1 MSTLKLEKSGV
12 SESGVFTIKEYRAE
26 GEIDF
31 ISLIRMLQ
39 AGSCIVQEVV
49 SYVFE
54 GEDPLGLDARSFSA
68 EEFISMYPEMKSYDK
83 GLAFDVILLANGH
96 PVTIELTE
104 GEPVIATNSLDKE
117 IELPDL
123 LVPEQDRFSSDPVND
138 PFKDPWNNPVN
149 NAGNNPVNNAGNDP
163 VNNTGTDSAN
173 NVRNDPVNAAE
184 NDLADLVSLSASR
197 VRKMAI
203 AAMLLSRKPEFEN
216 VNMDLVVRM
225 CLLHGFESRPD
236 QDNTAAG
243 NTCHQEDLLPQNEPG
258 AKRIEETVRL
268 LDQPEW
274 KDQPETQR
282 ILEEMSRMETREAQV
297 YRALDRA
304 CSGK

>member
-123 LVPEQDRFSSDPVND
+123 LVPEQDHFSPDPVND
-138 PFKDPWNNPVN
+138 PFKNSWNNSAN
-149 NAGNNPVNNAGNDP
+149 NAGKDSI
-163 VNNTGTDSAN
+163 NNTGTDSAN

-184 NDLADLVSLSASR
+184 NDLADLVSLSAGR

-203 AAMLLSRKPEFEN
+203 ATMLLSRKPEFEN
-216 VNMDLVVRM
+216 VDMDLVVRM
-225 CLLHGFESRPD
+225 CLLHGFESRLD
-236 QDNTAAG
+236 QNNTAAG
-243 NTCHQEDLLPQNEPG
+243 NTCQQEDLLPQNEPG

-282 ILEEMSRMETREAQV
+282 ILEEMSRMETLEAQV

>member
-123 LVPEQDRFSSDPVND
+123 LVPEQDHFSPDPVND
-138 PFKDPWNNPVN
+138 PFKNPW
-149 NAGNNPVNNAGNDP
+149 NNPVNNAGNDP

-173 NVRNDPVNAAE
+173 NVRNDPVNAAG
-184 NDLADLVSLSASR
+184 NDLADLVSLSAGR

-216 VNMDLVVRM
+216 VDMDLVVRM
-225 CLLHGFESRPD
+225 CLLHGFEPRPD

>member
-1 MSTLKLEKSGV
+1 MTKEEVIMSTLKLEKSGV

-123 LVPEQDRFSSDPVND
+123 LVPEQDHFSPDPVND
-138 PFKDPWNNPVN
+138 PFKNPWNNPVN
-149 NAGNNPVNNAGNDP
+149 NAGNNPVNNI
-163 VNNTGTDSAN
+163 GTDSAN

-184 NDLADLVSLSASR
+184 NDLADLVSLSAGR
-197 VRKMAI
+197 VWKMAI

>member
-1 MSTLKLEKSGV
+1 MTKEEVIMSTLKLEKSGV

-123 LVPEQDRFSSDPVND
+123 LVPEQDHFSPDPVND
-138 PFKDPWNNPVN
+138 PFKNPWNNPVN
-149 NAGNNPVNNAGNDP
+149 NAGND
-163 VNNTGTDSAN
+163 T
-173 NVRNDPVNAAE
+173 VNAAE
-184 NDLADLVSLSASR
+184 NDLANHSAGR

-225 CLLHGFESRPD
+225 CLLHGFEFRPD

>member
-123 LVPEQDRFSSDPVND
+123 LVPEQDHFSPDPVND
-138 PFKDPWNNPVN
+138 PFKNSWNNP
-149 NAGNNPVNNAGNDP
+149 ANNAGNDP

-184 NDLADLVSLSASR
+184 NDLADLVSLSAGR
-197 VRKMAI
+197 VWKMAI

-216 VNMDLVVRM
+216 VDMDLVVRM
-225 CLLHGFESRPD
+225 CLLHGFEFRPD

-243 NTCHQEDLLPQNEPG
+243 NMCHQEDLLPQNEPG

>member
-123 LVPEQDRFSSDPVND
+123 LVPEQDHFSP
-138 PFKDPWNNPVN
+138 
-149 NAGNNPVNNAGNDP
+149 
-163 VNNTGTDSAN
+163 
-173 NVRNDPVNAAE
+173 DPVNAAG
-184 NDLADLVSLSASR
+184 NDLADLVSHSAGR

-216 VNMDLVVRM
+216 VDMDLVVRM
-225 CLLHGFESRPD
+225 CLLHGFEPRPD

>member
-1 MSTLKLEKSGV
+1 MTKEEVIMSTLKLEKSGV

-123 LVPEQDRFSSDPVND
+123 LVPEQDHFSPDPVND
-138 PFKDPWNNPVN
+138 PFKNPW
-149 NAGNNPVNNAGNDP
+149 NNPVNNAGNDP
-163 VNNTGTDSAN
+163 VNNIGTDSAN

-184 NDLADLVSLSASR
+184 NDLADLVSLSAGR

-216 VNMDLVVRM
+216 VDMDLVVRM
-225 CLLHGFESRPD
+225 CLLHGFELCPD

>member
-26 GEIDF
+26 GKIDF

-123 LVPEQDRFSSDPVND
+123 LVPEQDHFSPDPVND
-138 PFKDPWNNPVN
+138 PFKNSWNNP
-149 NAGNNPVNNAGNDP
+149 ANNAGND
-163 VNNTGTDSAN
+163 T
-173 NVRNDPVNAAE
+173 VNAAE
-184 NDLADLVSLSASR
+184 NDLANHSAGR

>member
-1 MSTLKLEKSGV
+1 MTKEEVIMSTLKLEKSGV

-123 LVPEQDRFSSDPVND
+123 LVPEQDHFSPDPVND
-138 PFKDPWNNPVN
+138 PFKNPWNNPVN
-149 NAGNNPVNNAGNDP
+149 NAGNNPVNNI
-163 VNNTGTDSAN
+163 GTDSAN

-184 NDLADLVSLSASR
+184 NDLADLVSLSAGR
-197 VRKMAI
+197 VWKMAI

-225 CLLHGFESRPD
+225 CLLHGFELCPD

>member
-123 LVPEQDRFSSDPVND
+123 LVPEQDHFSPDPVND
-138 PFKDPWNNPVN
+138 PFKNPW
-149 NAGNNPVNNAGNDP
+149 NNPVNNAGNDP
-163 VNNTGTDSAN
+163 VNNIGTDSAN

-184 NDLADLVSLSASR
+184 NDLADLVSLSAGR

>member
-104 GEPVIATNSLDKE
+104 GEPVIATNSLGM
-117 IELPDL
+117 I
-123 LVPEQDRFSSDPVND
+123 R
-138 PFKDPWNNPVN
+138 
-149 NAGNNPVNNAGNDP
+149 
-163 VNNTGTDSAN
+163 
-173 NVRNDPVNAAE
+173 
-184 NDLADLVSLSASR
+184 
-197 VRKMAI
+197 
-203 AAMLLSRKPEFEN
+203 
-216 VNMDLVVRM
+216 
-225 CLLHGFESRPD
+225 
-236 QDNTAAG
+236 
-243 NTCHQEDLLPQNEPG
+243 
-258 AKRIEETVRL
+258 
-268 LDQPEW
+268 
-274 KDQPETQR
+274 
-282 ILEEMSRMETREAQV
+282 
-297 YRALDRA
+297 
-304 CSGK
+304 

>member
-138 PFKDPWNNPVN
+138 PFKNSWNNPVN
-149 NAGNNPVNNAGNDP
+149 NAGND
-163 VNNTGTDSAN
+163 T
-173 NVRNDPVNAAE
+173 VNAAE
-184 NDLADLVSLSASR
+184 NDLANHSAGR

-216 VNMDLVVRM
+216 VDMDLVVRM

>member
-1 MSTLKLEKSGV
+1 MSTLKLEKTGV
-12 SESGVFTIKEYRAE
+12 SESGVFTIKDYRTE

-39 AGSCIVQEVV
+39 AGPCLVQEVV

-54 GEDPLGLDARSFSA
+54 GEDLLGLDARSFSA
-68 EEFISMYPEMKSYDK
+68 EEFISMYPEMKSYGK

-96 PVTIELTE
+96 PVTVELTE

-123 LVPEQDRFSSDPVND
+123 LIPEPGHSSHDSVKGSINDFGNDSVKDSIKDFGNNSVKDSENNSEKDAVND
-138 PFKDPWNNPVN
+138 SSNES
-149 NAGNNPVNNAGNDP
+149 GNIPAKY
-163 VNNTGTDSAN
+163 SA
-173 NVRNDPVNAAE
+173 D
-184 NDLADLVSLSASR
+184 R

-203 AAMLLSRKPEFEN
+203 AAMLLGRKPEFEN
-216 VNMDLVVRM
+216 VDMDLVVRM
-225 CLLHGFESRPD
+225 CLLHGFEPGPD
-236 QDNTAAG
+236 QNNAAAG
-243 NTCHQEDLLPQNEPG
+243 DACRQKDLLPQNGPE
-258 AKRIEETVRL
+258 AKRIEEAVRL

-274 KDQPETQR
+274 KEQPETQR
-282 ILEEMSRMETREAQV
+282 ILEEMSRTETLEAQV

-304 CSGK
+304 VSAACSGK

>member
-68 EEFISMYPEMKSYDK
+68 EDFISMYPEMKSYDK

-123 LVPEQDRFSSDPVND
+123 LVPEQDHFSPDPVND
-138 PFKDPWNNPVN
+138 PFKNSC
-149 NAGNNPVNNAGNDP
+149 NNPVNNAGND
-163 VNNTGTDSAN
+163 TI
-173 NVRNDPVNAAE
+173 NAVE
-184 NDLADLVSLSASR
+184 NDLANHSAGR

>member
-1 MSTLKLEKSGV
+1 
-12 SESGVFTIKEYRAE
+12 
-26 GEIDF
+26 
-31 ISLIRMLQ
+31 
-39 AGSCIVQEVV
+39 
-49 SYVFE
+49 
-54 GEDPLGLDARSFSA
+54 
-68 EEFISMYPEMKSYDK
+68 
-83 GLAFDVILLANGH
+83 
-96 PVTIELTE
+96 
-104 GEPVIATNSLDKE
+104 
-117 IELPDL
+117 
-123 LVPEQDRFSSDPVND
+123 
-138 PFKDPWNNPVN
+138 
-149 NAGNNPVNNAGNDP
+149 
-163 VNNTGTDSAN
+163 
-173 NVRNDPVNAAE
+173 
-184 NDLADLVSLSASR
+184 
-197 VRKMAI
+197 MAI

-216 VNMDLVVRM
+216 VDMDLVVRM
-225 CLLHGFESRPD
+225 CLLHGFELCPD

>member
-1 MSTLKLEKSGV
+1 MTEEEVIMSTLKLEKSGV

-123 LVPEQDRFSSDPVND
+123 LVPEQDHFSPDPVND
-138 PFKDPWNNPVN
+138 
-149 NAGNNPVNNAGNDP
+149 
-163 VNNTGTDSAN
+163 
-173 NVRNDPVNAAE
+173 E
-184 NDLADLVSLSASR
+184 L
-197 VRKMAI
+197 
-203 AAMLLSRKPEFEN
+203 PE
-216 VNMDLVVRM
+216 
-225 CLLHGFESRPD
+225 
-236 QDNTAAG
+236 
-243 NTCHQEDLLPQNEPG
+243 
-258 AKRIEETVRL
+258 
-268 LDQPEW
+268 
-274 KDQPETQR
+274 
-282 ILEEMSRMETREAQV
+282 
-297 YRALDRA
+297 
-304 CSGK
+304 

>member
-138 PFKDPWNNPVN
+138 PFKNSWNNPAN
-149 NAGNNPVNNAGNDP
+149 NAGKDSINNTGNDPANNAGNDL
-163 VNNTGTDSAN
+163 AN
-173 NVRNDPVNAAE
+173 NAGNDTINAVE
-184 NDLADLVSLSASR
+184 NDLANHSAGR

>member
-123 LVPEQDRFSSDPVND
+123 LVPEQDHFSPDPVND
-138 PFKDPWNNPVN
+138 PFKNSWNNPAN
-149 NAGNNPVNNAGNDP
+149 NAGKDSINNTGNDLANNAGND
-163 VNNTGTDSAN
+163 T
-173 NVRNDPVNAAE
+173 VNAAE
-184 NDLADLVSLSASR
+184 NDLANHSAGC

-216 VNMDLVVRM
+216 VDMDLVVRM

-236 QDNTAAG
+236 QYNTAAG
-243 NTCHQEDLLPQNEPG
+243 NTCHQEGLLPQNEPG
-258 AKRIEETVRL
+258 AKKIAETVRL

>member
-123 LVPEQDRFSSDPVND
+123 LVPEQDHFSPDPVND
-138 PFKDPWNNPVN
+138 PFKNPWNNPVN
-149 NAGNNPVNNAGNDP
+149 NAGNNPVNNI
-163 VNNTGTDSAN
+163 GTDSAN

-184 NDLADLVSLSASR
+184 NDLADLVSLSAGR

-216 VNMDLVVRM
+216 VDMDLVVRM

>member
-123 LVPEQDRFSSDPVND
+123 LVPEQDHFSPDPVND
-138 PFKDPWNNPVN
+138 PFKNPW
-149 NAGNNPVNNAGNDP
+149 NNPVNNAGNDP
-163 VNNTGTDSAN
+163 VNNIGTDSAN
-173 NVRNDPVNAAE
+173 NVSTDPVNAAE

-243 NTCHQEDLLPQNEPG
+243 DTCHQEDLLPQNEPG

>member
-1 MSTLKLEKSGV
+1 MTKEEVIMSTLKLEKSGV

-138 PFKDPWNNPVN
+138 PFKNPWNHS
-149 NAGNNPVNNAGNDP
+149 AG
-163 VNNTGTDSAN
+163 
-173 NVRNDPVNAAE
+173 
-184 NDLADLVSLSASR
+184 R

>member
-68 EEFISMYPEMKSYDK
+68 EDFISMYPEMKSYDK

-123 LVPEQDRFSSDPVND
+123 LVPEQDHFSPDPVND
-138 PFKDPWNNPVN
+138 PFKNPWNNP
-149 NAGNNPVNNAGNDP
+149 ANNAGND
-163 VNNTGTDSAN
+163 T
-173 NVRNDPVNAAE
+173 VNAAE
-184 NDLADLVSLSASR
+184 NDLANHSAGR

-225 CLLHGFESRPD
+225 CLLHGFEFRPD

-268 LDQPEW
+268 LDQTEW

>member
-54 GEDPLGLDARSFSA
+54 GEDPLGLDARPFSA

-123 LVPEQDRFSSDPVND
+123 LVPEQDHFSPDPVND
-138 PFKDPWNNPVN
+138 PFKNPW
-149 NAGNNPVNNAGNDP
+149 NNPVNNAGNDP

-184 NDLADLVSLSASR
+184 NDLADLVSLSAGR

-216 VNMDLVVRM
+216 VDMDLVVRM

-282 ILEEMSRMETREAQV
+282 ILEEMSRMETLEAQA

>member
-1 MSTLKLEKSGV
+1 MTKEEVIMSTLKLEKSGV

-138 PFKDPWNNPVN
+138 PFKNSWNNPAN
-149 NAGNNPVNNAGNDP
+149 NGGKDSI
-163 VNNTGTDSAN
+163 NNTGTDSAN

-184 NDLADLVSLSASR
+184 NDLADLVSLSAGR

-216 VNMDLVVRM
+216 VDMDLVVRM

>member
-123 LVPEQDRFSSDPVND
+123 LVPEQDHFSPDPVND
-138 PFKDPWNNPVN
+138 PFKNPW
-149 NAGNNPVNNAGNDP
+149 NNPVNNAGNDP

-184 NDLADLVSLSASR
+184 NDLADLVSLSAGR

-216 VNMDLVVRM
+216 VDMDLVVRM
-225 CLLHGFESRPD
+225 CLLHGFESCLD
-236 QDNTAAG
+236 QNNTAAG
-243 NTCHQEDLLPQNEPG
+243 NTCQQEDLLPQNEPG

>member
-68 EEFISMYPEMKSYDK
+68 EDFISMYPEMKSYDK

-138 PFKDPWNNPVN
+138 PFKNSWNNPVN
-149 NAGNNPVNNAGNDP
+149 NAGND
-163 VNNTGTDSAN
+163 T
-173 NVRNDPVNAAE
+173 VNAAE
-184 NDLADLVSLSASR
+184 NDLANHSAGR

-216 VNMDLVVRM
+216 VDMDLVVRM

>member
-123 LVPEQDRFSSDPVND
+123 LVPEQDHFSPDPVND
-138 PFKDPWNNPVN
+138 PFKNSWNNPVN
-149 NAGNNPVNNAGNDP
+149 NAGND
-163 VNNTGTDSAN
+163 T
-173 NVRNDPVNAAE
+173 VNAAE
-184 NDLADLVSLSASR
+184 NDLANHSAGR

>member
-123 LVPEQDRFSSDPVND
+123 LVPEQDHFSPDPVND
-138 PFKDPWNNPVN
+138 PFKNPWNNPVN
-149 NAGNNPVNNAGNDP
+149 NAGNNPVNNI
-163 VNNTGTDSAN
+163 GTDSAN

-184 NDLADLVSLSASR
+184 NDLADLVSLSAGR
-197 VRKMAI
+197 VWKMAI

>member
-123 LVPEQDRFSSDPVND
+123 LVPEQDHFSPDPVND
-138 PFKDPWNNPVN
+138 PFKNPW
-149 NAGNNPVNNAGNDP
+149 NNPVNNAGNDP

-184 NDLADLVSLSASR
+184 NDLADLVSLSAGR

-216 VNMDLVVRM
+216 VDMDLVVRM
-225 CLLHGFESRPD
+225 CLLHGFELCPD

>member
-1 MSTLKLEKSGV
+1 
-12 SESGVFTIKEYRAE
+12 
-26 GEIDF
+26 
-31 ISLIRMLQ
+31 
-39 AGSCIVQEVV
+39 
-49 SYVFE
+49 
-54 GEDPLGLDARSFSA
+54 
-68 EEFISMYPEMKSYDK
+68 MKSYDK

-138 PFKDPWNNPVN
+138 PFKNPW
-149 NAGNNPVNNAGNDP
+149 NNPVNNAGNDP

-184 NDLADLVSLSASR
+184 NDLADLVSLSAGR

-216 VNMDLVVRM
+216 VDMDLVVRM

-236 QDNTAAG
+236 QNNTAAG

>member
-123 LVPEQDRFSSDPVND
+123 LVPEQDHFSPDPVND
-138 PFKDPWNNPVN
+138 PFKNPWNNPAN
-149 NAGNNPVNNAGNDP
+149 NAGKDP

-184 NDLADLVSLSASR
+184 NDLADLANHSAGR

-225 CLLHGFESRPD
+225 CLLHGFEFRPD

>member
-1 MSTLKLEKSGV
+1 MTKEEVIMSTLKLEKSGV

-123 LVPEQDRFSSDPVND
+123 LVPEQDHFSPDPVND
-138 PFKDPWNNPVN
+138 PFKNPW
-149 NAGNNPVNNAGNDP
+149 NNPVNNAGNDP
-163 VNNTGTDSAN
+163 VNNIGTDSAN

-184 NDLADLVSLSASR
+184 NDLADLVSLSAGR

-216 VNMDLVVRM
+216 VDMDLVVRM
-225 CLLHGFESRPD
+225 CLLHGFELCPD

-258 AKRIEETVRL
+258 AKKIAETVRL

-282 ILEEMSRMETREAQV
+282 ILEEMSRRETREAQV
-297 YRALDRA
+297 YRALDQA

>member
-1 MSTLKLEKSGV
+1 M
-12 SESGVFTIKEYRAE
+12 
-26 GEIDF
+26 
-31 ISLIRMLQ
+31 
-39 AGSCIVQEVV
+39 
-49 SYVFE
+49 
-54 GEDPLGLDARSFSA
+54 
-68 EEFISMYPEMKSYDK
+68 
-83 GLAFDVILLANGH
+83 
-96 PVTIELTE
+96 
-104 GEPVIATNSLDKE
+104 IATNSLDKE

-123 LVPEQDRFSSDPVND
+123 LVPEQDHFSPDPVND
-138 PFKDPWNNPVN
+138 PFKNSWNNPAN
-149 NAGNNPVNNAGNDP
+149 NAGKDP

-173 NVRNDPVNAAE
+173 NVSNDPVNAAE
-184 NDLADLVSLSASR
+184 NDLADLVSLSAGR

-216 VNMDLVVRM
+216 VDMDLVVRM
-225 CLLHGFESRPD
+225 CLLHGFEFRPD

-243 NTCHQEDLLPQNEPG
+243 NTCYQEDLLPQNEPG